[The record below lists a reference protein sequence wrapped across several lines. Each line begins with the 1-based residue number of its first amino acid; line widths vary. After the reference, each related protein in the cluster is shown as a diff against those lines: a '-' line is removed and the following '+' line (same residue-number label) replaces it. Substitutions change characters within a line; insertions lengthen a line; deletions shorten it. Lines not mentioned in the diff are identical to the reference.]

1 MFRNCPHLPRNN
13 VRLHT
18 HQEIEGTCHMWAFH
32 RDTHF
37 VGNLPMFHSSM
48 VLCLRVDVPDNVA
61 LGYHRRICQVRC
73 SPSHSSGKS
82 GNLPH
87 VCQVREE
94 VETVWVCNSAHPP
107 RSNGRLRI
115 RQEEQGTCHT
125 WAFQRDT
132 HFVGNLPMF
141 HSSMVLRLREDV
153 PCNVALGTHK
163 HICQARG
170 EVET

>member
-61 LGYHRRICQVRC
+61 LGYPRR
-73 SPSHSSGKS
+73 
-82 GNLPH
+82 

-94 VETVWVCNSAHPP
+94 VETLWVRNSAHPP

-115 RQEEQGTCHT
+115 RQEIQGTCHK

-141 HSSMVLRLREDV
+141 HSS
-153 PCNVALGTHK
+153 
-163 HICQARG
+163 
-170 EVET
+170 